1 MPVPARSSSMCQVS
15 LAEPGLLRRV
25 RERKHASAGF
35 SREHPGAAAGATVAS
50 AGVGVL
56 LGLSL
61 GLSLGL
67 LAVAGADDELPS
79 SWCSALSMR
88 VVSLPPGTQRFS
100 RFSFCKAMASE

>member
-35 SREHPGAAAGATVAS
+35 SREHPGAAAGAAVAS

-56 LGLSL
+56 LGDLL
-61 GLSLGL
+61 GF
-67 LAVAGADDELPS
+67 LAVAGADEESPS